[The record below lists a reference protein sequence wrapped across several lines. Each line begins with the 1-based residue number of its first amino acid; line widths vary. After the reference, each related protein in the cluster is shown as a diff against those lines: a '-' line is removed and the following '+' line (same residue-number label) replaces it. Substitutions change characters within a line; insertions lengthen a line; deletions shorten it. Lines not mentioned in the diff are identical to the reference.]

1 MVVFLFL
8 AFLAFL
14 PSLLQ
19 ERFEPTHFHLNG
31 FLLTCEF
38 FKVDII
44 EAVHSESVLL
54 LDSLNW
60 IMFLLR

>member
-1 MVVFLFL
+1 MASFSSEWIFADLRV
-8 AFLAFL
+8 
-14 PSLLQ
+14 
-19 ERFEPTHFHLNG
+19 
-31 FLLTCEF
+31 

-60 IMFLLR
+60 IMFLLRLVLLVC

>member
-1 MVVFLFL
+1 MVSFSSEWIF
-8 AFLAFL
+8 AD
-14 PSLLQ
+14 
-19 ERFEPTHFHLNG
+19 
-31 FLLTCEF
+31 CEF

-60 IMFLLR
+60 T